1 MRRDIIIIGAGFG
14 GLAMA
19 IALKKSGFQDFL
31 ILEQGDSAG
40 GTWRDN
46 QYPGAACDV
55 ESHLYSLSE
64 APNARWSRK
73 FGAQAEIKAYIDDCV
88 KQQKLQ
94 PHIRFGVTVSHASFN
109 GDSDLWEVSTQSG
122 ETYTAQV
129 LVSACGQL
137 NRPIY
142 PKLSGLENF
151 KGRVFHSA
159 RWDHDFE
166 LTGKRVAVIGTGA
179 SAIQF
184 VPEIVDQVASL
195 SLFQRTAAWVISKA
209 DRPFN
214 GAEKWVFTKLPLL
227 DHAYRSLIYWKNEF
241 RALGF
246 TQFSQALELFAL
258 EAKYMAKRDI
268 NDPIKLKNAIPDYK
282 IGCKRILISNDW
294 YKALNKSNLDLVT
307 TGITKITEN
316 AILTT
321 DGIRHEVD
329 AIIFGTGFSST
340 EFLSPMKVR
349 GKNGLDLNEAWKA
362 GAHAY
367 KGITVSGFPNFFMLY
382 GPNTNL
388 AHSSIIFM
396 LESQVRYVMDAV
408 KWLKQTRART
418 MDVKPEAL
426 SEFDS
431 RIQKKL
437 EGTVWQSGCKSWY
450 ITESGRNVSN
460 WPGFTFTYR
469 WMTRNVEKS
478 DYILR

>member
-1 MRRDIIIIGAGFG
+1 MRTDVIIIGAGFG

-19 IALKKSGFQDFL
+19 IALKKAGFQDFL
-31 ILEQGDSAG
+31 ILEQGQSAG

-55 ESHLYSLSE
+55 ESHLYSLSA
-64 APNARWSRK
+64 APNTHWSRK
-73 FGAQAEIKAYIDDCV
+73 FGAQAEIKNYIDNCV
-88 KQQKLQ
+88 KEQGLAN
-94 PHIRFGVTVSHASFN
+94 HIRYGVTVSDATFN
-109 GDSDLWEVSTQSG
+109 DNSELWNVACESG
-122 ETYTAQV
+122 EMFTSQV

-137 NRPIY
+137 NRPAY
-142 PKLSGLENF
+142 PKLKGLERF
-151 KGRVFHSA
+151 KGQVFHSA
-159 RWDHDFE
+159 RWDHTFD

-184 VPEIVDQVASL
+184 VPEIVDKVASL
-195 SLFQRTAAWVISKA
+195 TLFQRTAAWVISKG

-214 GAEKWVFTKLPLL
+214 LAEKWAFKNLPLL
-227 DHAYRSLIYWKNEF
+227 DNAYRGLIYWKNEF

-246 TQFSQALELFAL
+246 TQFSKALEVFAL

-268 NDPIKLKNAIPDYK
+268 KDPEKRKKAIPDYK
-282 IGCKRILISNDW
+282 IGCKRILISNEW
-294 YKALNKSNLDLVT
+294 YKALNKSNLDLVS
-307 TGITKITEN
+307 TGISNISEN
-316 AILTT
+316 AVHTT
-321 DGIRHEVD
+321 DGVEHEVD

-340 EFLSPMKVR
+340 EFLSPMKIHGR
-349 GKNGLDLNEAWKA
+349 NGLDLNEAWKE

-396 LESQVRYVMDAV
+396 LECQVRYVMDAV
-408 KWLKQTRART
+408 KWLKQSRARSI
-418 MDVKPEAL
+418 DVKPEAL
-426 SEFDS
+426 SAFDI
-431 RIQKKL
+431 RTQKKL

-469 WMTRNVEKS
+469 WLTRKVEKS
-478 DYILR
+478 DYTVR